1 MNPFIRNT
9 ALIALLTSVLSNAAE
24 YAETNNMPAKI
35 HSLMETDGYVI
46 NQKLLSHS
54 TPDTNSL
61 RHYVVNERR
70 RFDLL
75 ELTGEKKGWSFWDNS
90 SIKYLHRN
98 TETATPSFSQF
109 EYDIYYP
116 FNF

>member
-1 MNPFIRNT
+1 VNQFIRT
-9 ALIALLTSVLSNAAE
+9 VALIALLTVVRSNASE
-24 YAETNNMPAKI
+24 YAQTNSMPANVR
-35 HSLMETDGYVI
+35 SLMETEGYVF
-46 NQKLLSHS
+46 NQKLLYNS

-61 RHYVVNERR
+61 RHYVVNKRQ

-75 ELTGEKKGWSFWDNS
+75 ELTSKKKGWSIWDNS
-90 SIKYLHRN
+90 SIKYLQRN
-98 TETATPSFSQF
+98 TKTATLSFSQF